1 MSQLSAAARAVPA
14 RNLPVRRKRAE
25 LRADFEAAVPALSD
39 FSPERYPSGVL
50 SWAHFLWACAAF
62 ASRAFPLRRGAGAAG
77 GQLRLVSTV
86 EQRATTRHD
95 TGDRSGRKRRRH
107 GNDTMSSSAT
117 VAATAAAAAA
127 AAPLRQQ
134 CLLPLLDMFNHAYRA
149 PILWESRGPA
159 ATVGFA
165 TGGPVS
171 QGQEVF
177 NNYVRVCHCA
187 VLPRRAE

>member
-1 MSQLSAAARAVPA
+1 MQQHGNKGITNVAR
-14 RNLPVRRKRAE
+14 RN
-25 LRADFEAAVPALSD
+25 
-39 FSPERYPSGVL
+39 GM
-50 SWAHFLWACAAF
+50 
-62 ASRAFPLRRGAGAAG
+62 
-77 GQLRLVSTV
+77 
-86 EQRATTRHD
+86 
-95 TGDRSGRKRRRH
+95 DRSSRKRRRH
-107 GNDTMSSSAT
+107 GNDTMSSNAT
-117 VAATAAAAAA
+117 AATAAAAAA
-127 AAPLRQQ
+127 AAAPPSRQQ

-187 VLPRRAE
+187 VLPHRAE